1 MKKLVSMLVLMAM
14 LLSCTAMA
22 ETLLPY
28 TGDEVVYEG
37 YAADLGITE
46 DRNSPVYKAWKEKL
60 GNVSINWSTGPWAD
74 FDTKTSLFLNTG
86 DLPDIVWLR
95 NSSSV
100 IANYGDL
107 GYFLNFMDYL
117 DYMPNLKNYLD
128 TYPQIARMVTDD
140 GKLYCLNDIDP
151 YDCVDESYFVNM
163 TALKELGKEVPTTW
177 DEMLD
182 CMRAYKEANP
192 TGAPFITYG
201 WGLSYYESCL
211 GAINNAKT
219 DFYYDGEKWTHPLL
233 TEESG
238 FRDLVDM
245 MHTMYSEGLLNPE
258 FSTMSDEQA
267 YQYVVDGNWLF
278 GFWYLHAIDVE
289 IFVGTDV
296 PYEYDT
302 FMTPARNEGDPR
314 YSVITV
320 PYDNV
325 PNWGYFVNADVEN
338 PELICSYLDEVI
350 SPEGSEL
357 YNWGVAGLT
366 YEKDEDGHHHF
377 IGEYVD
383 SDEARKEAGIHNFM
397 DVRYIQ
403 LKDREADYA
412 GKNER
417 DRGFYDKLIAALID
431 GEMVGIRA
439 LRGTP
444 NFTAEQ
450 SETVARSTT
459 PMKTYIDENIMYF
472 IDGTRDMSEWDSFV
486 EETLALGDMDEVLA
500 TYEAADQVIYS
511 TERRYATYN

>member
-1 MKKLVSMLVLMAM
+1 M
-14 LLSCTAMA
+14 
-22 ETLLPY
+22 
-28 TGDEVVYEG
+28 
-37 YAADLGITE
+37 
-46 DRNSPVYKAWKEKL
+46 
-60 GNVSINWSTGPWAD
+60 
-74 FDTKTSLFLNTG
+74 
-86 DLPDIVWLR
+86 
-95 NSSSV
+95 
-100 IANYGDL
+100 
-107 GYFLNFMDYL
+107 
-117 DYMPNLKNYLD
+117 
-128 TYPQIARMVTDD
+128 
-140 GKLYCLNDIDP
+140 
-151 YDCVDESYFVNM
+151 
-163 TALKELGKEVPTTW
+163 
-177 DEMLD
+177 
-182 CMRAYKEANP
+182 
-192 TGAPFITYG
+192 
-201 WGLSYYESCL
+201 
-211 GAINNAKT
+211 
-219 DFYYDGEKWTHPLL
+219 
-233 TEESG
+233 
-238 FRDLVDM
+238 
-245 MHTMYSEGLLNPE
+245 
-258 FSTMSDEQA
+258 
-267 YQYVVDGNWLF
+267 
-278 GFWYLHAIDVE
+278 
-289 IFVGTDV
+289 

-500 TYEAADQVIYS
+500 TYEAADRVIYS

>member
-1 MKKLVSMLVLMAM
+1 MKKLVSMLVLLAM
-14 LLSCTAMA
+14 LLSCSAMA

-95 NSSSV
+95 NSTDV
-100 IANYGDL
+100 ISNYGDL

-117 DYMPNLKNYLD
+117 DYMPNLKSYLE
-128 TYPQIARMVTDD
+128 TYPQIAAMKTED
-140 GKLYCLNDIDP
+140 GALYCLNDIESTD
-151 YDCVDESYFVNM
+151 YVDESFFVNK
-163 TALKELGKEVPTTW
+163 TALAELGKEVPTTW

-182 CMRAYKEANP
+182 CMRAYKEAHPNG
-192 TGAPFITYG
+192 TAFITYG
-201 WGLSYYESCL
+201 WGLSYYMSCL
-211 GAINNAKT
+211 GAINNAQT
-219 DFYYDGEKWTHPLL
+219 NFYYDGEKWTHPLL
-233 TEESG
+233 SEDSG
-238 FRDLVDM
+238 YHALIDM

-267 YQYVVDGNWLF
+267 YQYVLDGEWLF
-278 GFWYLHAIDVE
+278 GFWYLNCIPHE
-289 IFVGTDV
+289 IFMDEEV
-296 PYEYDT
+296 PYEYEAMYAPAYQAGDT
-302 FMTPARNEGDPR
+302 Q
-314 YSVITV
+314 YSVVTV
-320 PYDNV
+320 PYDNI
-325 PNWGYFVNADVEN
+325 PGWGYFVNADVEN

-350 SPEGSEL
+350 SQEASML
-357 YNWGVAGLT
+357 YNWGVEGVT
-366 YEKDEDGHHHF
+366 YTTNENDTHSFLEG
-377 IGEYVD
+377 YTD
-383 SDEARKEAGIHNFM
+383 SAARKEAGVGNFM

-403 LKDREADYA
+403 FKNREVDYVGGTDA
-412 GKNER
+412 SR
-417 DRGFYDKLIAALID
+417 AAYDKIIGGLLN
-431 GEMVGIRA
+431 GELTGIRA

-444 NFTAEQ
+444 RFSAEQ

-511 TERRYATYN
+511 TERRYVSYN

>member
-1 MKKLVSMLVLMAM
+1 M
-14 LLSCTAMA
+14 
-22 ETLLPY
+22 
-28 TGDEVVYEG
+28 
-37 YAADLGITE
+37 
-46 DRNSPVYKAWKEKL
+46 
-60 GNVSINWSTGPWAD
+60 
-74 FDTKTSLFLNTG
+74 
-86 DLPDIVWLR
+86 
-95 NSSSV
+95 
-100 IANYGDL
+100 
-107 GYFLNFMDYL
+107 
-117 DYMPNLKNYLD
+117 
-128 TYPQIARMVTDD
+128 
-140 GKLYCLNDIDP
+140 
-151 YDCVDESYFVNM
+151 
-163 TALKELGKEVPTTW
+163 
-177 DEMLD
+177 
-182 CMRAYKEANP
+182 
-192 TGAPFITYG
+192 
-201 WGLSYYESCL
+201 
-211 GAINNAKT
+211 
-219 DFYYDGEKWTHPLL
+219 
-233 TEESG
+233 
-238 FRDLVDM
+238 
-245 MHTMYSEGLLNPE
+245 
-258 FSTMSDEQA
+258 
-267 YQYVVDGNWLF
+267 
-278 GFWYLHAIDVE
+278 
-289 IFVGTDV
+289 
-296 PYEYDT
+296 
-302 FMTPARNEGDPR
+302 
-314 YSVITV
+314 
-320 PYDNV
+320 
-325 PNWGYFVNADVEN
+325 EN